1 MMMPIFGHVGLAL
14 ATSLSGLIAA
24 ITMAILLR
32 RRGRLGGGWLGMVG
46 RIFLASLVMAML
58 LWVMSWFAVGVRQ
71 FLPAAGWLAFLVV
84 IGGGG
89 FLLAAWCFRAIPAG
103 FVRRLGNRKT

>member
-1 MMMPIFGHVGLAL
+1 MMPIFGHVGLAL

-24 ITMAILLR
+24 IAMAILLR
-32 RRGRLGGGWLGMVG
+32 RRGRLGGGSLGMIG

-58 LWVMSWFAVGVRQ
+58 LLAMVWLAGGIRQ
-71 FLPAAGWLAFLVV
+71 FLPAAGSLACLVAV
-84 IGGGG
+84 GGGG
-89 FLLAAWCFRAIPAG
+89 FLIAAWCFRAIPAG